1 MTAKGMPV
9 KPLNKEKLLEL
20 LDLYDSVTKE
30 LHALNDR
37 EVAGLIKRIGWH
49 RADVVRALAALN
61 AA

>member
-1 MTAKGMPV
+1 M